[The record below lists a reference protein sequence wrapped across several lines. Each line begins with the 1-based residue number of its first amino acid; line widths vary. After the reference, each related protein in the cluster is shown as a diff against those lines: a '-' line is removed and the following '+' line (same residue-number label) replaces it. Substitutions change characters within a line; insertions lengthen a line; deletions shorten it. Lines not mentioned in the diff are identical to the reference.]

1 LEGATGAS
9 GFSKG
14 TYGLVKA
21 EIGSTRPA
29 FGDVDPSAS
38 EEDGVGASETANPDA
53 PESAIGASGF
63 SNGTYGLV
71 KAEIGSTR
79 PFSGGV
85 DSTASEEED
94 V

>member
-1 LEGATGAS
+1 LEGAIGAS

-21 EIGSTRPA
+21 EIGSTKPVS
-29 FGDVDPSAS
+29 GGVDSSAS
-38 EEDGVGASETANPDA
+38 EEGGVGASETANPDA

-63 SNGTYGLV
+63 SKGTYGLV
-71 KAEIGSTR
+71 KAEIGS
-79 PFSGGV
+79 PNPAFGGV
-85 DSTASEEED
+85 NSAPSEGKG